1 MKAIWEIILQSPYSG
16 AFKIA
21 LILVASVVLYLVLK
35 LFLQK
40 VGKRVV
46 SITRSEIDDKIL
58 EFLDKFL
65 ARMIIIIAIYFIAE
79 ALAMYLGEKALRIV
93 NGLLFTIVVIIA
105 TSLTIR
111 FTVLITDY
119 YLKRTA
125 KKTGTEIDRE
135 FGPLVNRIIQI
146 VFFLTGLLIILD
158 HFNIDAKGLVATLGI
173 GSLAV
178 ALAAQ
183 DTLSNMI
190 AGFVIMFDRPFRP
203 GDRIRTPDGTVGEIT
218 EIGLRSVKLL
228 DFEKNLHIIPNSE
241 IVKSTIINYSYPN
254 PLIRVRVDVGVAY
267 GSDLNR
273 VKEIILQVFKEHPTI
288 TDDPEPAVYFI
299 NFGDSSLDLMCVG
312 YVPHYTEAWKTAEEI
327 RLKIYEAFEKEGIE
341 IPFPQRVV
349 HLPDFPRNPSGET
362 NS

>member
-1 MKAIWEIILQSPYSG
+1 VNTIWTTLSESSFWGVIKIILI
-16 AFKIA
+16 IA
-21 LILVASVVLYLVLK
+21 TAALLYGFLK
-35 LFLQK
+35 LFLLK
-40 VGKRVV
+40 IGRRVV
-46 SITRSEIDDKIL
+46 AITKSELDDKIL

-65 ARMIIIIAIYFIAE
+65 ARMLIIIAIYFIAE
-79 ALAMYLGEKALRIV
+79 ALAMYLGKRALQIV
-93 NGLLFTIVVIIA
+93 NGILFTIVVFVA
-105 TSLTIR
+105 TSLAIR
-111 FTVLITDY
+111 FTILITDY
-119 YLKRTA
+119 YLRRTA
-125 KKTGTEIDRE
+125 RKTGTEIDRE
-135 FGPLVNRIIQI
+135 FGPLVNRVIQI
-146 VFFLTGLLIILD
+146 VFFLTGLLIVLD
-158 HFNIDAKGLVATLGI
+158 RFNIDAKGLVATLGI

-203 GDRIRTPDGTVGEIT
+203 GDRIRTPDGTIGEIT

-241 IVKSTIINYSYPN
+241 IVKSTIINYSYPD

-267 GSDLNR
+267 GSNLKR
-273 VKEIILQVFKEHPTI
+273 VKEIILEVFRQHPII
-288 TDDPEPAVYFI
+288 TQNPEPAVYFV

-327 RLKIYEAFEKEGIE
+327 RLAIYEAFEREGIE

-349 HLPDFPRNPSGET
+349 HLPDFPGNT
-362 NS
+362 NLNAHS

>member
-1 MKAIWEIILQSPYSG
+1 MG
-16 AFKIA
+16 AFWQSIQSNQFVGILEILAILLIA
-21 LILVASVVLYLVLK
+21 FLGYFVLK
-35 LFLQK
+35 LFLRK
-40 VGKRVV
+40 IGRRMVAV
-46 SITRSEIDDKIL
+46 TRTEIDDKLL

-65 ARMIIIIAIYFIAE
+65 SRMIAIIAIYFIAE
-79 ALAMYLGEKALRIV
+79 TLTSYLGETAVRIL
-93 NGLLFTIVVIIA
+93 NGILFTLVVIIA
-105 TSLTIR
+105 TSLSTR
-111 FTVLITDY
+111 FAVLVSEY
-119 YLKRTA
+119 YLHRTA
-125 KKTGTEIDRE
+125 RKTHTEIDRE
-135 FGPLVNRIIQI
+135 FGPLVRRIIQI

-203 GDRIRTPDGTVGEIT
+203 GDRIKTPDGTIGEIT

-241 IVKSTIINYSYPN
+241 IVKSTVINFSYPD

-267 GSDLNR
+267 GSDLKR
-273 VKEIILQVFKEHPTI
+273 VKEIILEVFRNHPKI
-288 TDDPEPAVYFI
+288 TREPEPAVYFV
-299 NFGDSSLDLMCVG
+299 NFGDSSLDLMCIG

-327 RLKIYEAFEKEGIE
+327 RLAIYEAFEKEGIE

-349 HLPDFPRNPSGET
+349 YLPDFPKKL
-362 NS
+362 

>member
-1 MKAIWEIILQSPYSG
+1 MKALWDTFLNSQYSG
-16 AFKIA
+16 LFKIVIIIA
-21 LILVASVVLYLVLK
+21 VSILSYFLLK
-35 LFLQK
+35 IFLQQ
-40 VGKRVV
+40 VGRKIV
-46 SITRSEIDDKIL
+46 SVTRSDIDDKIL

-65 ARMIIIIAIYFIAE
+65 ARMIIIIAIYFTAE
-79 ALAMYLGEKALRIV
+79 ALGMYLGEKALQIV

-111 FTVLITDY
+111 FTILISDY

-125 KKTGTEIDRE
+125 QKTGTEIDRE

-158 HFNIDAKGLVATLGI
+158 HFQIDAKGLVATLGI

-241 IVKSTIINYSYPN
+241 IVKSTVINYSYPN

-267 GSDLNR
+267 GSDLKR
-273 VKEIILQVFKEHPTI
+273 VKEIILDVFKNHPTI
-288 TDDPEPAVYFI
+288 TNDPEPAVYFI
-299 NFGDSSLDLMCVG
+299 NFGESSLDLMCVG

-327 RLKIYEAFEKEGIE
+327 RLKIYEAFEQAGIE

-349 HLPDFPRNPSGET
+349 YLPDFHEKKEMN
-362 NS
+362 